1 MKSLSFVLSV
11 LVLLFVSLSVQAV
24 SFTVKNDGPVNAYFA
39 GSSADYESN
48 FLAFIGKGEHQLP
61 FSVFSN
67 QQASIGDFKSM
78 GEFQAGDYFI
88 PVLQVITT
96 GDFFWSNPESNS
108 DGLNHVFASSFQL
121 PDGTSAVLIGFEDI
135 RGGGDLDFN
144 DHMAIFTNIE
154 IAPVPEPETYLML
167 LIGLLLVIYVVR
179 KRGIG
184 GSGSAV

>member
-1 MKSLSFVLSV
+1 MKSYLLAIVL
-11 LVLLFVSLSVQAV
+11 FFITFSVQAV

-67 QQASIGDFKSM
+67 RHASVGDFKSL
-78 GEFQAGDYFI
+78 GDFHAGDFFI

-135 RGGGDLDFN
+135 LGGGDLDFN

-167 LIGLLLVIYVVR
+167 LMGLMLVIYVAR

-184 GSGSAV
+184 GSGSTI

>member
-48 FLAFIGKGEHQLP
+48 FLAFIGKGEHSLP

-78 GEFQAGDYFI
+78 GEFHAGDYFI

-121 PDGTSAVLIGFEDI
+121 PDGTSSVLIGFEDI
-135 RGGGDLDFN
+135 RGGGDFDFN
-144 DHMAIFTNIE
+144 DHLVMFTNVS
-154 IAPVPEPETYLML
+154 PVPEPSTYLML
-167 LIGLLLVIYVVR
+167 IAGLLLVYLSR

>member
-39 GSSADYESN
+39 GSSADYSSD
-48 FLAFIGKGEHQLP
+48 FKVIIGNGDPEP
-61 FSVFSN
+61 FTHLFSN
-67 QQASIGDFKSM
+67 HSSSVGDKIELGNFS
-78 GEFQAGDYFI
+78 AGDYFI

-96 GDFFWSNPESNS
+96 GDFFWSNPKSNS